1 MGDLL
6 QQTRDS
12 LPLVMPQVMLTLFG
26 IGILVTDF
34 FLDARHKW
42 FNALTAMVGVG
53 FSSWALWKL
62 HAAMQLG
69 QEAQRSRLGLS
80 VWDNTIPGFGSTLV
94 VDPFYVFFGF
104 LFLGST
110 ALVILLSVRYLEIEA
125 EHHGEYYALMLF
137 ATVGMLFMASAV
149 ELVTLFLGLETMA
162 ISFYVLTGFL
172 RRDRRSNEGALKYL
186 LLGAFSSGLLA
197 YGFSLLYGLTGSTR
211 LDIIQSEFLGFE
223 MEGLL
228 SNPLLL
234 FAMITI
240 AAGLFFKVAAV
251 PFHQW
256 APDVYEGAPTSITA
270 YVSVA
275 SKAASFAMLLRIFG
289 SVFDPLRA
297 NWELLFT
304 VVAVVTMT
312 VGNFAALT
320 QSNVKRLLAYSSIAH
335 VGYILLGLVPGN
347 ATGLKG
353 ISFYLLA
360 YLFMNTGAFAVVI
373 ILRRKGLIG
382 DELEDM
388 NGLYQRSPFA
398 AVLLLIFMLSLAGIP
413 PTAGF
418 IGKYFIF
425 LALIEAERYVLA
437 VIAVLYI
444 VPALYYYFRIVR
456 HAWMEEVTDPVR
468 PAVTP
473 AQALA
478 LAVTGIFTLYIG
490 IFPQWFI
497 EQASA
502 SIFFLGR

>member
-6 QQTRDS
+6 QQTRES

-26 IGILVTDF
+26 VGILVTDF

-53 FSSWALWKL
+53 FSGWALWKL
-62 HAAMQLG
+62 HVALQAAM
-69 QEAQRSRLGLS
+69 EAQRAQFGLAA
-80 VWDNTIPGFGSTLV
+80 WGNTIPGFGSTLV
-94 VDPFYVFFGF
+94 VDPFFVFFGF

-110 ALVILLSVRYLEIEA
+110 VLVILLSARYLEIES

-137 ATVGMLFMASAV
+137 ATVGMMFMASAV

-162 ISFYVLTGFL
+162 ISFYVLCGFL

-211 LDIIQSEFLGFE
+211 LDIIQSEFLGLE
-223 MEGLL
+223 AQGLL
-228 SNPLLL
+228 GNPLLL
-234 FAMITI
+234 FAMITV

-256 APDVYEGAPTSITA
+256 APDVYEGAPTPITA

-297 NWELLFT
+297 HWELLFT

-347 ATGLKG
+347 ATGMKG

-388 NGLYQRSPFA
+388 NGLYQRSPAA

-418 IGKYFIF
+418 LGKYFIF
-425 LALIEAERYVLA
+425 LALIEAKRYVLA
-437 VIAVLYI
+437 AVAVLYI
-444 VPALYYYFRIVR
+444 VPAVYYYFRIVR
-456 HAWMEEVTDPVR
+456 HAWMTDATDPVR
-468 PAVTP
+468 PAVSP

-478 LAVTGIFTLYIG
+478 LAATGIFTLYMG

>member
-6 QQTRDS
+6 QQTRES
-12 LPLVMPQVMLTLFG
+12 LLLIMPQVMLTMFG

-42 FNALTAMVGVG
+42 FNAVTAMIGVA
-53 FSSWALWKL
+53 FSAWALWL
-62 HAAMQLG
+62 
-69 QEAQRSRLGLS
+69 LS
-80 VWDNTIPGFGSTLV
+80 ARVYNYANGPASLDYTTVWDAVIPGFSGSV
-94 VDPFYVFFGF
+94 GADSFFIFFGF
-104 LFLGST
+104 LFLAST
-110 ALVILLSVRYLEIEA
+110 ALVILLSARYLEIEA

-137 ATVGMLFMASAV
+137 ATVGMMFMVSGA
-149 ELVTLFLGLETMA
+149 ELITMFIGLETMA
-162 ISFYVLTGFL
+162 ISFYVLCGFL

-197 YGFSLLYGLTGSTR
+197 YGFSLLYGLTGSTQ
-211 LDIIQSEFLGFE
+211 LAVIHAQFINLAA
-223 MEGLL
+223 EGPV

-240 AAGLFFKVAAV
+240 AAGLFFKIAAV

-275 SKAASFAMLLRIFG
+275 SKAASFALLLRIFG
-289 SVFDPLRA
+289 SVFEPLRA
-297 NWELLFT
+297 NWEFLFT

-312 VGNFAALT
+312 LGNFAALT
-320 QSNVKRLLAYSSIAH
+320 QTNVKRLLAYSSIAH
-335 VGYILLGLVPGN
+335 VGYLLLGLVPGN
-347 ATGLKG
+347 ATGMRG

-360 YLFMNTGAFAVVI
+360 YLFMTTGAFAVVI
-373 ILRRKGLIG
+373 LLRRKGLIG

-388 NGLYQRSPFA
+388 NGLYRRSPFA
-398 AVLLLIFMLSLAGIP
+398 AVLLLLFMLSLAGIP

-425 LALIEAERYVLA
+425 LALIEAQRYWLA
-437 VIAVLYI
+437 AIAVLYI

-456 HAWMEEVTDPVR
+456 HAWMEQSSDPVR
-468 PAVTP
+468 VAVSP
-473 AQALA
+473 AQAVA
-478 LAVTGIFTLYIG
+478 LAITGFFTLYMG

-502 SIFFLGR
+502 SIFFLTR

>member
-6 QQTRDS
+6 HQTYQS
-12 LPLVMPQVMLTLFG
+12 LPLIMPQVMLTMFG

-42 FNALTAMVGVG
+42 FNAVTAMFGVG
-53 FSSWALWKL
+53 FGAWALWMLQAK
-62 HAAMQLG
+62 MLG
-69 QEAQRSRLGLS
+69 QAGQRERLGLS
-80 VWDNTIPGFGSTLV
+80 VWENSVTGFGATLV
-94 VDPFYVFFGF
+94 VDPFYIFFGF
-104 LFLGST
+104 LFLAST
-110 ALVILLSVRYLEIEA
+110 ALVILLSARYLEIEA

-137 ATVGMLFMASAV
+137 ATVGMLFMASAI

-211 LDIIQSEFLGFE
+211 LEVIQATFVEFAL
-223 MEGLL
+223 EGLL

-320 QSNVKRLLAYSSIAH
+320 QTNVKRLLAYSSIAH

-425 LALIEAERYVLA
+425 LGLIEAQRYVLA
-437 VIAVLYI
+437 AIAVLYI
-444 VPALYYYFRIVR
+444 VPALYYYFRIIR
-456 HAWMEEVTDPVR
+456 HAWLTDSSDPVSMSIS
-468 PAVTP
+468 P
-473 AQALA
+473 AQFAALA
-478 LAVTGIFTLYIG
+478 ATGIFTLYIG
-490 IFPQWFI
+490 LFPQWFI

-502 SIFFLGR
+502 SIFFLAR

>member
-6 QQTRDS
+6 QQARDG
-12 LPLVMPQVMLTLFG
+12 LWLIMPQVMLTLFG
-26 IGILVTDF
+26 IGILITDF

-42 FNALTAMVGVG
+42 FNALTALVGVA
-53 FSSWALWKL
+53 FSGWALWL
-62 HAAMQLG
+62 ISLRVYSHANGPQSLTHT
-69 QEAQRSRLGLS
+69 S
-80 VWDNTIPGFGSTLV
+80 VWDAMLPGFSGTLAA
-94 VDPFYVFFGF
+94 DSFFVFFGF

-110 ALVILLSVRYLEIEA
+110 ALVILLSARYLEIEA

-137 ATVGMLFMASAV
+137 ATVGMMFMVSGT
-149 ELVTLFLGLETMA
+149 ELMTLFVGLETMA

-172 RRDRRSNEGALKYL
+172 RRDRRSNEAALKYL
-186 LLGAFSSGLLA
+186 LLGAFSSGLLV

-211 LDIIQSEFLGFE
+211 LPVIHAALINLTA
-223 MEGLL
+223 EGPV

-234 FAMITI
+234 FAMIVI

-275 SKAASFAMLLRIFG
+275 SKAASFGLLVRIFG
-289 SVFDPLRA
+289 SVFDPLRI

-320 QSNVKRLLAYSSIAH
+320 QTNVKRLLAYSSIAH

-347 ATGLKG
+347 VTGLQG
-353 ISFYLLA
+353 IQVYLLA
-360 YLFMNTGAFAVVI
+360 YLFMTTGAFAVVI

-382 DELEDM
+382 DEIEDM

-418 IGKYFIF
+418 FGKYFIF
-425 LALIEAERYVLA
+425 LGLIQAQRYLLA
-437 VIAVLYI
+437 AVAVLYI

-456 HAWMEEVTDPVR
+456 HAWMADSTDPVR
-468 PAVTP
+468 LTISP
-473 AQALA
+473 AQAA
-478 LAVTGIFTLYIG
+478 VLAVTGFLTLYMG
-490 IFPQWFI
+490 ILPQWFI
-497 EQASA
+497 EKASA